1 MKKLPEVF
9 LKNISEI
16 LGNEKEDFIKAL
28 ELKPEVSIR
37 GNPNKKVS
45 LEYLD
50 LEGRVP
56 WCENGYYL
64 NQRPAFTLDPLF
76 HGGAYY
82 VQEASS
88 MFLEEVIKQTKPK
101 FDRLRVLD
109 LCSAPGGKST
119 HLASLLGPDDLLVC
133 NEVIKSRLSV
143 LKENLQKWGYPN
155 IIISNQD
162 PETFSDLAG
171 FFDIV
176 LVDAPCSGEG
186 LFRKDSA
193 AVDEWSENLV
203 QMCSLRQQR
212 IISSAAILVAQGG
225 VLIYSTCTYNR
236 KENQEN
242 ANWLKRTF
250 EFENIDLNISKDWNV
265 TEKENGYQ
273 FFPHKTRGEGFYIA
287 AFKKTGREYVNA
299 KGRINLQRLSRQQ
312 LELLEEWIEKQEF
325 ENFDFFIKNDG
336 NIVAIKTSLVS
347 DYGVVLKSL
356 QKRSSGLEVGIFK
369 GKDFVPSHAFALSPL
384 LNKNIQAANI
394 DKSEALKY
402 LKKEN
407 FTVPD
412 DLNDGWVIIKYQNI
426 NLGWAKKIG
435 NRVNNYLP
443 TEWRIRMDLE

>member
-1 MKKLPEVF
+1 MKKLPEAF

-37 GNPNKKVS
+37 ENPLKKVS

-50 LEGRVP
+50 IEGPVL
-56 WCENGYYL
+56 WCESGYYL

-162 PETFSDLAG
+162 PETFYDLAG

-212 IISSAAILVAQGG
+212 ILSSAAILVAQGG

-250 EFENIDLNISKDWNV
+250 EFEYIDLNISNDWNV

-287 AFKKTGREYVNA
+287 AFKKTGREFTNV

-312 LELLEEWIEKQEF
+312 LELLEEWIEKREF
-325 ENFDFFIKNDG
+325 DNFDFFIKNDG

-356 QKRSSGLEVGIFK
+356 QKRSSGLEIGIFK
-369 GKDFVPSHAFALSPL
+369 GKNFVPSHALALSTL
-384 LNKNIQAANI
+384 LNKNFPAANLE
-394 DKSEALKY
+394 KAEALKF
-402 LKKEN
+402 LKKES
-407 FTVPD
+407 FDVPN
-412 DLNDGWVIIKYQNI
+412 DLHDGWVIIKYQNI
-426 NLGWAKKIG
+426 NLGWIKKIG